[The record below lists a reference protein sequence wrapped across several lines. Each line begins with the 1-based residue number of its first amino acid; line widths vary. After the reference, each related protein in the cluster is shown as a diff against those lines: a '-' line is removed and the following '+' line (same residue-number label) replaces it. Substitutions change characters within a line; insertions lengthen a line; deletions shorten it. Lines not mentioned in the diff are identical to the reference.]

1 MRYLRLAALA
11 GFLSSGALAVR
22 DARADE
28 GMWTFHDFP
37 AAKVKAKY
45 GFSPDQ
51 PWLDKA
57 RMASARLAGIC
68 SASFVSDNGLVM
80 TNHHCAHDCVAGL
93 SSKEH
98 DYVRDGLYCPL

>member
-1 MRYLRLAALA
+1 MRYLQLAAL
-11 GFLSSGALAVR
+11 LGAAVVIR

-51 PWLDKA
+51 AWLDKA
-57 RMASARLAGIC
+57 RMSSARLAGVC
-68 SASFVSDNGLVM
+68 SASFVSATPV
-80 TNHHCAHDCVAGL
+80 
-93 SSKEH
+93 S
-98 DYVRDGLYCPL
+98 